1 MKIYLSGIS
10 HDTDVI
16 ETERLKTILVSL
28 GCDLLV
34 LEETVTEQGAWT
46 EKLRS
51 RLGLLQDCPVIY
63 MLPDWKNSILARIE
77 LTAAMNDKK
86 YLCFSPE
93 DIRNII
99 TTLDG

>member
-1 MKIYLSGIS
+1 MRTYISGIS
-10 HDTDVI
+10 HDTDAK
-16 ETERLKTILVSL
+16 ETERLKCLLVSL
-28 GCDLLV
+28 GCHLV
-34 LEETVTEQGAWT
+34 VPEEKVTGQATWT

-63 MLPDWKNSILARIE
+63 MLPDWKNSIMARIE

-86 YLCFSPE
+86 HLCFSPG